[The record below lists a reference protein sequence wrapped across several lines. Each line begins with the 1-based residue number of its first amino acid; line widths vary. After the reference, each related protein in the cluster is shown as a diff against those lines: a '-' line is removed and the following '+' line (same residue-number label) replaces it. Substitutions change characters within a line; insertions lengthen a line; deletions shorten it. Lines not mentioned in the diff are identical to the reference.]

1 MTIQQSESP
10 KSGAAVADR
19 SARPATS
26 VGVDVLVCGSPD
38 RGDDGAPIK
47 VAGLIDDRV
56 PEDVRVRI
64 VGQLDI
70 DDLLAVPRD
79 AGVVIVDAAVGISPG
94 RIVEMPV
101 TGLVGRDDGFRARS
115 SHALAFPEVIG
126 LAGLIRSRPVRGS
139 IVAIGGL
146 HFGLGAA
153 LSRPVAV
160 ALPALADAVVQAVER
175 TRLLDSH
182 VKES

>member
-1 MTIQQSESP
+1 MTIKEQHAP
-10 KSGAAVADR
+10 FRRLAIVDR
-19 SARPATS
+19 SPRAATP
-26 VGVDVLVCGSPD
+26 VGVEVLVCGSPD
-38 RGDDGAPIK
+38 RGDDGAPIS
-47 VAGLIDDRV
+47 AAALLGHRM
-56 PEDVRVRI
+56 PHDVRVRI

-79 AGVVIVDAAVGISPG
+79 AGVVIVDAAVGIPPG
-94 RIVEMPV
+94 RIVELSV

-126 LAGLIRSRPVRGS
+126 LAGLIRNRPMRGL
-139 IVAIGGL
+139 IVAIGGS
-146 HFGLGAA
+146 HFELGAP
-153 LSRPVAV
+153 LSRRVAV

-175 TRLLDSH
+175 TRLLDSN

>member
-1 MTIQQSESP
+1 MTIKEQP
-10 KSGAAVADR
+10 APFRPLAIVDR
-19 SARPATS
+19 SARVADS
-26 VGVDVLVCGSPD
+26 VAVDVLVCGSPD

-47 VAGLIDDRV
+47 VAALIAHRV
-56 PEDVRVRI
+56 PDDVRVRI
-64 VGQLDI
+64 VCQLDI

-79 AGVVIVDAAVGISPG
+79 AGVVIVDAAVGIPPG
-94 RIVEMPV
+94 RIVELPV
-101 TGLVGRDDGFRARS
+101 TGLVGRDDGPRPRS

-126 LAGLIRSRPVRGS
+126 LAGLLRSRPVRGS

-160 ALPALADAVVQAVER
+160 ALPALVDAVIQAIER
-175 TRLLDSH
+175 TRRTISLADAT
-182 VKES
+182 